1 MNSIVIGSGFGGI
14 AAALRLK
21 AKGHKVKLIEKH
33 PDLGGRARVFKRNGF
48 IYDAGPT
55 VITAPYLINEL
66 FELFNKDPKNY
77 IELTPLKIWYQ
88 FIFEDKTKFNYSG
101 DEIEMKDQIEKLSK
115 EDVNGYEKLVN
126 FTKKI
131 FDKGFLELADVPFDK
146 PFVMMQQLP
155 ALLKLKS
162 YKSVYSLV
170 SSYIKNEKLRRM
182 LSMHPL
188 LVGGNPFT
196 TTSIYGLILYLEKKW
211 GIHYSVGG
219 TGNIIKGFEK
229 LMNEVGIEI
238 IKNTE
243 VTEIITKN
251 NKISGVKLNN
261 ENEIDA
267 DNVVC
272 NADPPAFYEKMLS
285 KSNENSML
293 FNWKKN
299 RMEYS
304 MGLFVY
310 YFGTKK
316 IYENVEHHT
325 IKFGNKYEEHLDD
338 IFNKKKLN
346 NENEIGADNV
356 VCNADPP
363 AFYEKMLSKS
373 NESSM
378 LFNWKKNRMEYSMGL
393 FVYYFGTK
401 KIYENVEHHT
411 IKFGNKYKEH
421 LDDIFDKKKLNN
433 DISYYL
439 HRPTATD
446 KTMAP
451 EGNDCFY
458 VLVPVPNNQSKINW
472 ETEGEKMKNLVIEKM
487 EKDLMPDLKNNIVED
502 FYLTPDYFEKE
513 LNTKFGSGFSI
524 QPKFT
529 QSAYFRFHNKSEI
542 YDGLYF
548 VGAGT
553 HPGAGVPGVLSSA
566 KVLDKLF

>member
-14 AAALRLK
+14 AAALRLR
-21 AKGHKVKLIEKH
+21 AKGHDVTLIEKH
-33 PDLGGRARVFKRNGF
+33 QDLGGRARVFKRNGF
-48 IYDAGPT
+48 TFDGGPT

-66 FELFNKDPKNY
+66 FELFKKNPKDY
-77 IELTPLKIWYQ
+77 IELSPLKIWYQ
-88 FIFEDKTKFNYSG
+88 FIFEDRSKFNYSG
-101 DEIEMKDQIEKLSK
+101 NEDEMKAQIGELSQ
-115 EDVNGYEKLVN
+115 EDVQGYEKLVN

-131 FDKGFLELADVPFDK
+131 FDKGFTELADVPFDK

-211 GIHYSVGG
+211 GIHYSMGG

-229 LMNEVGIEI
+229 LMNEVGIKVIKGNEVKKI
-238 IKNTE
+238 ISKNTK
-243 VTEIITKN
+243 IT
-251 NKISGVKLNN
+251 GVQLSNDN
-261 ENEIDA
+261 TINA
-267 DNVVC
+267 DIVIC
-272 NADPPAFYEKMLS
+272 NADPPAVYEKLLDGN
-285 KSNENSML
+285 SNNSFL
-293 FNWKKN
+293 FNWKK
-299 RMEYS
+299 
-304 MGLFVY
+304 
-310 YFGTKK
+310 K
-316 IYENVEHHT
+316 
-325 IKFGNKYEEHLDD
+325 
-338 IFNKKKLN
+338 
-346 NENEIGADNV
+346 
-356 VCNADPP
+356 
-363 AFYEKMLSKS
+363 
-373 NESSM
+373 
-378 LFNWKKNRMEYSMGL
+378 RMEYSMGL

-421 LDDIFDKKKLNN
+421 LDDIFDKKKLNE

-439 HRPTATD
+439 HRPSATD
-446 KTMAP
+446 KSMAP

-458 VLVPVPNNQSKINW
+458 VLVPVPNNQSGIDWN
-472 ETEGEKMKNLVIEKM
+472 TEGEKMKSLIINKM
-487 EKDLMPDLKNNIVED
+487 EKDLMPNLKENIVED
-502 FYLTPDYFEKE
+502 FYLTPDYFEKD

-566 KVLDKLF
+566 KVLDKIL

>member
-14 AAALRLK
+14 AAALRLR
-21 AKGHKVKLIEKH
+21 AKGHQVTLVEKH
-33 PDLGGRARVFKRNGF
+33 PDLGGRARVFKKNGF
-48 IYDAGPT
+48 TFDGGPT

-66 FELFNKDPKNY
+66 FDLFKKDPKDY

-101 DEIEMKDQIEKLSK
+101 NESEMKNQIQNINK
-115 EDVNGYEKLVN
+115 EDVKGYEKLVN

-131 FDKGFLELADVPFDK
+131 FDKGFTELADVPFDK

-170 SSYIKNEKLRRM
+170 SSYIKSEKLRRM

-211 GIHYSVGG
+211 GIHYSMGG
-219 TGNIIKGFEK
+219 TGNIIKGYEK
-229 LMNEVGIEI
+229 LMNEVGIKILKES
-238 IKNTE
+238 E
-243 VTEIITKN
+243 VTKIISKN
-251 NKISGVKLNN
+251 NKISGVQINN
-261 ENEIDA
+261 KNIIEA
-267 DNVVC
+267 DNVIC
-272 NADPPAFYEKMLS
+272 NADPPAVYEKLL
-285 KSNENSML
+285 NQNNNSLL
-293 FNWKKN
+293 FNWKKK

-316 IYENVEHHT
+316 
-325 IKFGNKYEEHLDD
+325 
-338 IFNKKKLN
+338 
-346 NENEIGADNV
+346 
-356 VCNADPP
+356 
-363 AFYEKMLSKS
+363 
-373 NESSM
+373 
-378 LFNWKKNRMEYSMGL
+378 
-393 FVYYFGTK
+393 VYG
-401 KIYENVEHHT
+401 NVEHHT

-421 LDDIFDKKKLNN
+421 LEDIFNKKKLNE

-439 HRPTATD
+439 HRPSATD
-446 KTMAP
+446 KSMAP

-458 VLVPVPNNQSKINW
+458 VLVPVPNNQSKIDWNI
-472 ETEGEKMKNLVIEKM
+472 EGEKMKKLVIDKM
-487 EKDLMPDLKNNIVED
+487 EKDLMPNLKENIVED
-502 FYLTPDYFEKE
+502 FYLTPDYFEKD
-513 LNTKFGSGFSI
+513 LNTKYGSGFSI

-529 QSAYFRFHNKSEI
+529 QSAYFRFHNKSEM

-566 KVLDKLF
+566 KVLDKII

>member
-21 AKGHKVKLIEKH
+21 AKGHKVTLIEKH
-33 PDLGGRARVFKRNGF
+33 PDLGGRARVFRKNGF
-48 IYDAGPT
+48 IFDGGPT

-66 FELFNKDPKNY
+66 FELFKKNPKDY
-77 IELTPLKIWYQ
+77 IKLSPLKVWYQ
-88 FIFEDKTKFNYSG
+88 FVFEDKSKFNYSG
-101 DEIEMKDQIEKLSK
+101 NENEMKAQIKELNK
-115 EDVNGYEKLVN
+115 EDVKGYEKLVN

-131 FDKGFLELADVPFDK
+131 FDKGFTELADIPFDK

-155 ALLKLKS
+155 SLLKLKS

-211 GIHYSVGG
+211 GIHYSMGG

-229 LMNEVGIEI
+229 LMNEVGIKV
-238 IKNTE
+238 IKGNE
-243 VTEIITKN
+243 VTKILSKN
-251 NKISGVKLNN
+251 NKITSIQLDNHDY
-261 ENEIDA
+261 IDT
-267 DNVVC
+267 DNVIC
-272 NADPPAFYEKMLS
+272 NADPPAVYEKLLDE
-285 KSNENSML
+285 KNNNSFL
-293 FNWKKN
+293 FKWKKK

-316 IYENVEHHT
+316 IYDNVEHHT
-325 IKFGNKYEEHLDD
+325 IKFG
-338 IFNKKKLN
+338 
-346 NENEIGADNV
+346 
-356 VCNADPP
+356 
-363 AFYEKMLSKS
+363 S
-373 NESSM
+373 
-378 LFNWKKNRMEYSMGL
+378 
-393 FVYYFGTK
+393 
-401 KIYENVEHHT
+401 
-411 IKFGNKYKEH
+411 KYKEH

-439 HRPTATD
+439 HRPSATD
-446 KTMAP
+446 KSMAP

-458 VLVPVPNNQSKINW
+458 VLVPVPNNQSGIDW
-472 ETEGEKMKNLVIEKM
+472 SIEGDKMKKLIIDKM
-487 EKDLMPDLKNNIVED
+487 ENDLMPNLRSNIVED
-502 FYLTPDYFEKE
+502 FYLTPDYFEKD

-566 KVLDKLF
+566 KLLDKIL

>member
-21 AKGHKVKLIEKH
+21 AKGHRVKLIEKH
-33 PDLGGRARVFKRNGF
+33 PDLGGRARVFKKNGF
-48 IYDAGPT
+48 TFDGGPT

-77 IELTPLKIWYQ
+77 IELSPLKIWYQ
-88 FIFEDKTKFNYSG
+88 FIFEDKSKFNYSG
-101 DEIEMKDQIEKLSK
+101 DENNMVKQIEDINKD
-115 EDVNGYEKLVN
+115 DVEGYQKLVS

-131 FDKGFLELADVPFDK
+131 FNKGFMELADVPFDK

-170 SSYIKNEKLRRM
+170 SSFIKNEKLRRM
-182 LSMHPL
+182 LTMHPL

-211 GIHYSVGG
+211 GIHYSMGG
-219 TGNIIKGFEK
+219 TGNIIKGLEK
-229 LMNEVGIEI
+229 LMLEEGIDI
-238 IKNTE
+238 IKNSE
-243 VTEIITKN
+243 VTEIISKS
-251 NKISGVKLNN
+251 NKITGIKLNN
-261 ENEIDA
+261 QEIIEA
-267 DNVVC
+267 ENVVC
-272 NADPPAFYEKMLS
+272 NADPPAFYEKMLKKNGQGS
-285 KSNENSML
+285 FI
-293 FNWKKN
+293 FNWKKK

-316 IYENVEHHT
+316 IYSKVEHHT
-325 IKFGNKYEEHLDD
+325 IKFGNQ
-338 IFNKKKLN
+338 
-346 NENEIGADNV
+346 
-356 VCNADPP
+356 
-363 AFYEKMLSKS
+363 
-373 NESSM
+373 
-378 LFNWKKNRMEYSMGL
+378 
-393 FVYYFGTK
+393 
-401 KIYENVEHHT
+401 
-411 IKFGNKYKEH
+411 YKEH
-421 LDDIFDKKKLNN
+421 LEDIFNNKKLNN

-439 HRPTATD
+439 HRPSATD
-446 KTMAP
+446 KSMAP

-458 VLVPVPNNQSKINW
+458 VLVPVPNNQSKIDW
-472 ETEGEKMKNLVIEKM
+472 QTEGENMKNLVIDKM
-487 EKDLMPDLKNNIVED
+487 EKDLMPNLRENIVAD

-566 KVLDKLF
+566 KVLDKLL

>member
-14 AAALRLK
+14 ASALRLK
-21 AKGHKVKLIEKH
+21 AKGHKVTLIEKH
-33 PDLGGRARVFKRNGF
+33 PDLGGRARVFKKDGF
-48 IYDAGPT
+48 TFDGGPT
-55 VITAPYLINEL
+55 VITAPYLIDEL
-66 FELFNKDPKNY
+66 FELFQKNPKDY
-77 IELTPLKIWYQ
+77 IKLSPLNIWYQ
-88 FIFEDKTKFNYSG
+88 FIFEDKSKFNYSG
-101 DEIEMKDQIEKLSK
+101 NEVEMKNQIEKLNK
-115 EDVNGYEKLVN
+115 EDVKGYEKLVT

-131 FDKGFLELADVPFDK
+131 FDKGFTELADVPFNK
-146 PFVMMQQLP
+146 TFVMIQQLP

-170 SSYIKNEKLRRM
+170 SSYVKNEKLRKI

-196 TTSIYGLILYLEKKW
+196 TTSIYALILYLEKKW
-211 GIHYSVGG
+211 GIHYSIGG
-219 TGNIIKGFEK
+219 TGNIIRGFEK

-238 IKNTE
+238 IKNSE
-243 VTEIITKN
+243 ITKIISD
-251 NKISGVKLNN
+251 NKKITGVQLNN
-261 ENEIDA
+261 QTNINA
-267 DNVVC
+267 NNVIC
-272 NADPPAFYEKMLS
+272 NADPPDVYEKL
-285 KSNENSML
+285 L
-293 FNWKKN
+293 DGKKN
-299 RMEYS
+299 NS
-304 MGLFVY
+304 FLF
-310 YFGTKK
+310 K
-316 IYENVEHHT
+316 
-325 IKFGNKYEEHLDD
+325 
-338 IFNKKKLN
+338 
-346 NENEIGADNV
+346 
-356 VCNADPP
+356 
-363 AFYEKMLSKS
+363 
-373 NESSM
+373 
-378 LFNWKKNRMEYSMGL
+378 WKKNRMEYSMGL

-439 HRPTATD
+439 HRPSATD
-446 KTMAP
+446 KSMAP

-458 VLVPVPNNQSKINW
+458 VLVPVPNNQSQIDW
-472 ETEGEKMKNLVIEKM
+472 CTEGEKMKNLVVDKM
-487 EKDLMPDLKNNIVED
+487 EQDLMPNLRENIVSD

-513 LNTKFGSGFSI
+513 LNTKYGSGFSI

-566 KVLDKLF
+566 KVLDKIL

>member
-14 AAALRLK
+14 AAALRLR
-21 AKGHKVKLIEKH
+21 AKGHDVTLIEKH
-33 PDLGGRARVFKRNGF
+33 QDLGGRARVFKRNGF
-48 IYDAGPT
+48 TFDGGPT

-66 FELFNKDPKNY
+66 FELFKKNPKDY
-77 IELTPLKIWYQ
+77 IELSPLKIWYQ
-88 FIFEDKTKFNYSG
+88 FIFEDRSKFNYSG
-101 DEIEMKDQIEKLSK
+101 DENEMKAQIKELSV
-115 EDVNGYEKLVN
+115 EDVQGYEKLVN

-131 FDKGFLELADVPFDK
+131 FDKGFTELADVPFDR
-146 PFVMMQQLP
+146 PFVMLQQLP

-211 GIHYSVGG
+211 GIHYSMGG

-229 LMNEVGIEI
+229 LMNEVGIKVIKGNEVKKI
-238 IKNTE
+238 ISKNTK
-243 VTEIITKN
+243 IT
-251 NKISGVKLNN
+251 GVQLSNDN
-261 ENEIDA
+261 TINA
-267 DNVVC
+267 DIVIC
-272 NADPPAFYEKMLS
+272 NADPPAVYEKLLDGN
-285 KSNENSML
+285 SNNSFL
-293 FNWKKN
+293 FNWKK
-299 RMEYS
+299 
-304 MGLFVY
+304 
-310 YFGTKK
+310 K
-316 IYENVEHHT
+316 
-325 IKFGNKYEEHLDD
+325 
-338 IFNKKKLN
+338 
-346 NENEIGADNV
+346 
-356 VCNADPP
+356 
-363 AFYEKMLSKS
+363 
-373 NESSM
+373 
-378 LFNWKKNRMEYSMGL
+378 RMEYSMGL

-421 LDDIFDKKKLNN
+421 LDDIFDKKKLNE

-439 HRPTATD
+439 HRPSATD
-446 KTMAP
+446 KSMAP

-458 VLVPVPNNQSKINW
+458 VLVPVPNNQSGINW
-472 ETEGEKMKNLVIEKM
+472 NTEGEKMKRLIINKM
-487 EKDLMPDLKNNIVED
+487 EKDLMPNLKENIVED
-502 FYLTPDYFEKE
+502 FYLTPDYFEKD

-566 KVLDKLF
+566 KVLDKII

>member
-21 AKGHKVKLIEKH
+21 AKGHKVTLIEKH
-33 PDLGGRARVFKRNGF
+33 PDLGGRARVFRKNGF
-48 IYDAGPT
+48 IFDGGPT

-66 FELFNKDPKNY
+66 FELFKKDPKDY
-77 IELTPLKIWYQ
+77 IKLSPLKVWYQ
-88 FIFEDKTKFNYSG
+88 FVFEDKSKFNYSG
-101 DEIEMKDQIEKLSK
+101 NENEMKAQIKELNK
-115 EDVNGYEKLVN
+115 EDVKGYEKLVN

-131 FDKGFLELADVPFDK
+131 FDKGFTELADIPFDK

-155 ALLKLKS
+155 SLLKLKS

-211 GIHYSVGG
+211 GIHYSMGG

-229 LMNEVGIEI
+229 LMNEVGIKV
-238 IKNTE
+238 IKGNE
-243 VTEIITKN
+243 VTKILSKN
-251 NKISGVKLNN
+251 NKITSIQLDNHDY
-261 ENEIDA
+261 IDA
-267 DNVVC
+267 DNVIC
-272 NADPPAFYEKMLS
+272 NADPPAVYEKLLDE
-285 KSNENSML
+285 KNDNSFL
-293 FNWKKN
+293 FKWKKK

-316 IYENVEHHT
+316 IYDNVEHHT
-325 IKFGNKYEEHLDD
+325 IKFG
-338 IFNKKKLN
+338 
-346 NENEIGADNV
+346 
-356 VCNADPP
+356 
-363 AFYEKMLSKS
+363 S
-373 NESSM
+373 
-378 LFNWKKNRMEYSMGL
+378 
-393 FVYYFGTK
+393 
-401 KIYENVEHHT
+401 
-411 IKFGNKYKEH
+411 KYKEH

-439 HRPTATD
+439 HRPSATD
-446 KTMAP
+446 KSMAP

-458 VLVPVPNNQSKINW
+458 VLVPVPNNQSGIDW
-472 ETEGEKMKNLVIEKM
+472 SIEGDKMKKLIIDKM
-487 EKDLMPDLKNNIVED
+487 ENDLMPNLRNNIVED
-502 FYLTPDYFEKE
+502 FYLTPDYFEKD

-566 KVLDKLF
+566 KVLDKIL

>member
-21 AKGHKVKLIEKH
+21 AKGHDVTLIEKH

-48 IYDAGPT
+48 KFDGGPT

-66 FELFNKDPKNY
+66 FELFKKDPKDY

-101 DEIEMKDQIEKLSK
+101 DEKEMKRQIGEISK
-115 EDVNGYEKLVN
+115 EDIIGYEKLVN

-131 FDKGFLELADVPFDK
+131 FDKGFTELADVPFDK
-146 PFVMMQQLP
+146 PFVMLQQLP
-155 ALLKLKS
+155 TLLKLKS

-211 GIHYSVGG
+211 GIHYSMGG

-229 LMNEVGIEI
+229 LMDEEKIKVIKGCEVIKI
-238 IKNTE
+238 ISDKKRITG
-243 VTEIITKN
+243 VQLKDQTIINSN
-251 NKISGVKLNN
+251 NVI
-261 ENEIDA
+261 
-267 DNVVC
+267 C
-272 NADPPAFYEKMLS
+272 NADPPAVYEKML
-285 KSNENSML
+285 NGNTNNSFL
-293 FNWKKN
+293 FKWKKN

-316 IYENVEHHT
+316 
-325 IKFGNKYEEHLDD
+325 
-338 IFNKKKLN
+338 
-346 NENEIGADNV
+346 
-356 VCNADPP
+356 
-363 AFYEKMLSKS
+363 
-373 NESSM
+373 
-378 LFNWKKNRMEYSMGL
+378 R
-393 FVYYFGTK
+393 
-401 KIYENVEHHT
+401 YENVEHHT

-439 HRPTATD
+439 HRPSATD
-446 KTMAP
+446 KSMAP
-451 EGNDCFY
+451 SGQDCFY
-458 VLVPVPNNQSKINW
+458 VLVPVPNNQSKIDW
-472 ETEGEKMKNLVIEKM
+472 SIEGEKMKNLVIDKM
-487 EKDLMPDLKNNIVED
+487 ERDLMPELGKNIVED
-502 FYLTPDYFEKE
+502 FYLTPDYFEND
-513 LNTKFGSGFSI
+513 LNTKHGSGFSI
-524 QPKFT
+524 QPKFS

-566 KVLDKLF
+566 KVLNKIL

>member
-21 AKGHKVKLIEKH
+21 AKGHKVTLIEKH

-48 IYDAGPT
+48 TFDGGPT

-66 FELFNKDPKNY
+66 FELFQKDPKDY
-77 IELTPLKIWYQ
+77 IKLSPLKVWYQ
-88 FIFEDKTKFNYSG
+88 FIFEDKSKFNYSG
-101 DEIEMKDQIEKLSK
+101 NENEMKTQIQELNK
-115 EDVNGYEKLVN
+115 EDVKGYKKLVN

-131 FDKGFLELADVPFDK
+131 FDKGFTELADVPFDK

-162 YKSVYSLV
+162 YKSIYSLV

-211 GIHYSVGG
+211 GIHYSMGG

-229 LMNEVGIEI
+229 LMNEVGIKV
-238 IKNTE
+238 IKDNE
-243 VTEIITKN
+243 VTKIISYN
-251 NKISGVKLNN
+251 NKITGVQIDNN
-261 ENEIDA
+261 NIIDV
-267 DNVVC
+267 DNVIC
-272 NADPPAFYEKMLS
+272 NADPPAVYEKLLDGN
-285 KSNENSML
+285 SNNSFL
-293 FNWKKN
+293 FKWKK
-299 RMEYS
+299 E
-304 MGLFVY
+304 
-310 YFGTKK
+310 
-316 IYENVEHHT
+316 
-325 IKFGNKYEEHLDD
+325 
-338 IFNKKKLN
+338 
-346 NENEIGADNV
+346 
-356 VCNADPP
+356 
-363 AFYEKMLSKS
+363 
-373 NESSM
+373 
-378 LFNWKKNRMEYSMGL
+378 RMEYSMGL

-421 LDDIFDKKKLNN
+421 LDDIFNKKKLNE

-439 HRPTATD
+439 HRPSATD
-446 KTMAP
+446 KSMAP

-458 VLVPVPNNQSKINW
+458 VLVPVPNNQSGIDWNM
-472 ETEGEKMKNLVIEKM
+472 EGEKMKKLIIDKM
-487 EKDLMPDLKNNIVED
+487 EKDLMPNLKDNIIED

-542 YDGLYF
+542 YNGLYF

-566 KVLDKLF
+566 KVLEKIL

>member
-21 AKGHKVKLIEKH
+21 AKGHQVKLIEKH
-33 PDLGGRARVFKRNGF
+33 PDLGGRARVFKKNGF
-48 IYDAGPT
+48 IFDGGPT

-66 FELFNKDPKNY
+66 FELFKKDPKNY
-77 IELTPLKIWYQ
+77 IELSPLKIWYQ
-88 FIFEDKTKFNYSG
+88 FIFEDKSKFNYSG
-101 DEIEMKDQIEKLSK
+101 DEDNMVKQIEDISK
-115 EDVNGYEKLVN
+115 DDVEGYQKLVS

-131 FDKGFLELADVPFDK
+131 FDKGFTELADVPFDK

-170 SSYIKNEKLRRM
+170 SSFIKNEKLRRM

-211 GIHYSVGG
+211 GIHYSMGG
-219 TGNIIKGFEK
+219 TGNIIKGLEK
-229 LMNEVGIEI
+229 LMLEEGIDI
-238 IKNTE
+238 IKNSE
-243 VTEIITKN
+243 VTEIISKS
-251 NKISGVKLNN
+251 NKITGIKLNDQ
-261 ENEIDA
+261 EIIEA
-267 DNVVC
+267 ENVVC
-272 NADPPAFYEKMLS
+272 NADPPAFYEKMLKKNGQGS
-285 KSNENSML
+285 FI
-293 FNWKKN
+293 FNWKKK

-316 IYENVEHHT
+316 IY
-325 IKFGNKYEEHLDD
+325 
-338 IFNKKKLN
+338 
-346 NENEIGADNV
+346 
-356 VCNADPP
+356 P
-363 AFYEKMLSKS
+363 
-373 NESSM
+373 
-378 LFNWKKNRMEYSMGL
+378 
-393 FVYYFGTK
+393 
-401 KIYENVEHHT
+401 NVEHHT

-421 LDDIFDKKKLNN
+421 LEDIFNNKKLNN

-439 HRPTATD
+439 HRPSATD

-458 VLVPVPNNQSKINW
+458 VLVPVPNNQSKIDW
-472 ETEGEKMKNLVIEKM
+472 KTEGENMKNLVIDKM
-487 EKDLMPDLKNNIVED
+487 EKDLMPNLRENIVAD

-566 KVLDKLF
+566 KVLDKLL

>member
-21 AKGHKVKLIEKH
+21 AKGHQVKLIEKH
-33 PDLGGRARVFKRNGF
+33 PDLGGRARVFKKNGF
-48 IYDAGPT
+48 IFDGGPT

-66 FELFNKDPKNY
+66 FELFKKDPKNY
-77 IELTPLKIWYQ
+77 IELSPLKIWYQ
-88 FIFEDKTKFNYSG
+88 FIFEDKSKFNYSG
-101 DEIEMKDQIEKLSK
+101 DEDNMVKQIEDISK
-115 EDVNGYEKLVN
+115 DDVEGYQKLVS

-131 FDKGFLELADVPFDK
+131 FDKGFTELADVPLDK

-170 SSYIKNEKLRRM
+170 SSFIKNEKLRRM

-211 GIHYSVGG
+211 GIHYSMGG
-219 TGNIIKGFEK
+219 TGNIIKGLEK
-229 LMNEVGIEI
+229 LMLEEGIDI
-238 IKNTE
+238 IKNSE
-243 VTEIITKN
+243 VTEIISKS
-251 NKISGVKLNN
+251 NKITGIKLNN
-261 ENEIDA
+261 QEIIEA
-267 DNVVC
+267 ENVVC
-272 NADPPAFYEKMLS
+272 NADPPAFYEKMLKKNGQGS
-285 KSNENSML
+285 FI
-293 FNWKKN
+293 FNWKKK

-316 IYENVEHHT
+316 VYE
-325 IKFGNKYEEHLDD
+325 D
-338 IFNKKKLN
+338 
-346 NENEIGADNV
+346 
-356 VCNADPP
+356 
-363 AFYEKMLSKS
+363 
-373 NESSM
+373 
-378 LFNWKKNRMEYSMGL
+378 
-393 FVYYFGTK
+393 
-401 KIYENVEHHT
+401 VEHHT

-421 LDDIFDKKKLNN
+421 LEDIFNNKKLNN

-439 HRPTATD
+439 HRPSATD
-446 KTMAP
+446 KSMAP

-458 VLVPVPNNQSKINW
+458 VLVPVPNNQSKIDW
-472 ETEGEKMKNLVIEKM
+472 KTEGKNMKNLVIDKM
-487 EKDLMPDLKNNIVED
+487 EKDLMPNLRENIVAD

-566 KVLDKLF
+566 KVLDKLL

>member
-21 AKGHKVKLIEKH
+21 AKGHQVKLIEKH
-33 PDLGGRARVFKRNGF
+33 PDLGGRARVFKKNGF
-48 IYDAGPT
+48 IFDGGPT

-66 FELFNKDPKNY
+66 FELFKKDPKNY
-77 IELTPLKIWYQ
+77 IELSPLKIWYQ
-88 FIFEDKTKFNYSG
+88 FIFEDKSKFNYSG
-101 DEIEMKDQIEKLSK
+101 DEANMIKQIEDISK
-115 EDVNGYEKLVN
+115 DDVEGYQKLVS

-131 FDKGFLELADVPFDK
+131 FDKGFTELADVPFDK

-170 SSYIKNEKLRRM
+170 SSFIKNEKLRRM

-211 GIHYSVGG
+211 GIHYSMGG
-219 TGNIIKGFEK
+219 TGNIIKGLEK
-229 LMNEVGIEI
+229 LMLEEGIDV
-238 IKNTE
+238 IKNSE
-243 VTEIITKN
+243 VTEIISKS
-251 NKISGVKLNN
+251 NKITGIKLNN
-261 ENEIDA
+261 QEIIEA
-267 DNVVC
+267 ENVVC
-272 NADPPAFYEKMLS
+272 NADPPAFYEKMLKKNGQGS
-285 KSNENSML
+285 FI
-293 FNWKKN
+293 FNWKKK

-316 IYENVEHHT
+316 VYE
-325 IKFGNKYEEHLDD
+325 D
-338 IFNKKKLN
+338 
-346 NENEIGADNV
+346 
-356 VCNADPP
+356 
-363 AFYEKMLSKS
+363 
-373 NESSM
+373 
-378 LFNWKKNRMEYSMGL
+378 
-393 FVYYFGTK
+393 
-401 KIYENVEHHT
+401 VEHHT

-421 LDDIFDKKKLNN
+421 LEDIFNNKKLNN

-439 HRPTATD
+439 HRPSATD
-446 KTMAP
+446 KSMSP
-451 EGNDCFY
+451 EGNDCIY
-458 VLVPVPNNQSKINW
+458 VLVPVPNNQSKIDW
-472 ETEGEKMKNLVIEKM
+472 QTEGENMKNLVIDKM
-487 EKDLMPDLKNNIVED
+487 EKDLMPNLRENIVAD

-566 KVLDKLF
+566 KVLDKLL